1 MKIDRSF
8 VDDITTDADAAAIV
22 RAIIALGH
30 NLNLAIVAEGVET
43 AAQLEFL
50 RAERCDAIQ
59 GFLMSPAVPAQTLA
73 QMIRARARS
82 LAVQAA
88 PKPSRLPH
96 RLTPYQRHAASVARP
111 VIASAGWS
119 GWERGLLLVLPF

>member
-8 VDDITTDADAAAIV
+8 VDDITTDSDAAAIV

-88 PKPSRLPH
+88 PKPSRL
-96 RLTPYQRHAASVARP
+96 RT
-111 VIASAGWS
+111 G
-119 GWERGLLLVLPF
+119 